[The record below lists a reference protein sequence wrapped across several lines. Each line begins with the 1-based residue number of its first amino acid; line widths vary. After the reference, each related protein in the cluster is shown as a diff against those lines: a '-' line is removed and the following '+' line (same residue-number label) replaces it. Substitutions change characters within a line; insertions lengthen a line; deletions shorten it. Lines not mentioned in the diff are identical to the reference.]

1 MSRSYEALQKAEAER
16 RRATQGQA
24 DPVITPPGRAKGKSI
39 RNGRRSYAPDL
50 NLAQLDPLVEEEYQ
64 KLRGNIFARPGKDAL
79 KTLMVVAG
87 AHGEGA
93 TTTCS
98 ILATLL
104 AKTGGGDVVVI
115 DANLRTPA
123 LHDLFGIG
131 DTPRGLTDL
140 ISNGFPPRDLVQPTS
155 IPRLFVVPAGRA
167 LPTPSLVYQEP
178 INRLIGELR
187 NDFRYVMLD
196 VSPVIDYSD
205 ASFLAP
211 RVDGIVMV
219 VRAEQTRIENALK
232 MKRQLEWAGGQVIGT
247 VLNGKKS
254 YVPLMLQRLL

>member
-16 RRATQGQA
+16 RHAGPP
-24 DPVITPPGRAKGKSI
+24 DPVVSG
-39 RNGRRSYAPDL
+39 RNGRHGRNGRSGRGLDL
-50 NLAQLDPLVEEEYQ
+50 AHLDPLVEEQYQ

-79 KTLMVVAG
+79 RTVMVVAG

-93 TTTCS
+93 TTTSS

-104 AKTGGGDVVVI
+104 AKSGVGDVVLI

-123 LHDLFGIG
+123 LQDLFGLP
-131 DTPRGLTDL
+131 DATRGLTDL
-140 ISNGFPPRDLVQPTS
+140 ITNGFPPRDLVQPTAV
-155 IPRLFVVPAGRA
+155 PHLFVVPAGRA
-167 LPTPSLVYQEP
+167 LPSPSLVYQDP
-178 INRLIGELR
+178 IHRLLGDIQ
-187 NDFRYVMLD
+187 NDFRYVLID
-196 VSPVIDYSD
+196 CSPVIDYSD

-219 VRAEQTRIENALK
+219 LRAEVTRIDDALK

-254 YVPLMLQRLL
+254 YIPLMLQRLF

>member
-16 RRATQGQA
+16 RHATGA
-24 DPVITPPGRAKGKSI
+24 EPVPAPKNGKNGKHG
-39 RNGRRSYAPDL
+39 RNGRSVDL
-50 NLAQLDPLVEEEYQ
+50 SHLDPLVEEQYQ
-64 KLRGNIFARPGKDAL
+64 KLRGNLFARAGKDAL
-79 KTLMVVAG
+79 RTVMVVAG

-98 ILATLL
+98 ILSTLL
-104 AKTGGGDVVVI
+104 AKSGVGDVVVI

-123 LHDLFGIG
+123 LQELFGLP
-131 DTPRGLTDL
+131 DTTRGLTDL
-140 ISNGFPPRDLVQPTS
+140 ITNGFPPRDLVQPTA
-155 IPRLFVVPAGRA
+155 IPHLFVVPAGRA
-167 LPTPSLVYQEP
+167 LPSPSLVYQDP
-178 INRLIGELR
+178 IQKLLADIRD
-187 NDFRYVMLD
+187 DFRYILID
-196 VSPVIDYSD
+196 CSPVVDYSD

-219 VRAEQTRIENALK
+219 LRSEVTKIDAGLT

-254 YVPLMLQRLL
+254 YIPLMLQRWL